1 MLHLQILRRCCCNR
15 AAGHAAARA
24 AARPAAA
31 APTRCA
37 ALQLPLQDCFTVC
50 WVGDDHLKRNGLNSA
65 DRR

>member
-24 AARPAAA
+24 AARPPAA

-50 WVGDDHLKRNGLNSA
+50 WVGDDH
-65 DRR
+65 